1 MGVTPVATLFSVDG
15 EKFPVYLTVKQA
27 RPIKNVIESIPLV
40 HCYLL
45 DVKEENSKEENIL
58 VFHWEILADLPPKV
72 ELTLRIS
79 PPYIVVDG
87 KSLEQII
94 EHFLLTEWFEVN
106 VGGTS
111 VRLNGVVSKHV
122 KEGTMEFGMYVE
134 PPQAVLLPEFY
145 DELIKTL
152 NLVLTEKLKEI
163 DGGNLRIYYNPEQS
177 YAVFVNVFVDV
188 SLVYIHHYLQVP
200 VSLSSLV
207 NMGMEKF
214 TSPSFVGM
222 MLLMDNEFLTKVESR
237 SPWWVF
243 QTFVSELLNYI
254 KVKVPDEKKEK
265 VRRIIEREKEKLE
278 GINGVRES

>member
-15 EKFPVYLTVKQA
+15 REFPVYLTVKQA

-40 HCYLL
+40 NFYLL
-45 DVKEENSKEENIL
+45 DVKEENSTGENIL

-72 ELTLRIS
+72 ELTVRIS

-87 KSLEQII
+87 KSLKYPI
-94 EHFLLTEWFEVN
+94 EDILFSEWLEVN
-106 VGGTS
+106 VGGTP
-111 VRLNGVVSKHV
+111 VRFNGVVSKYV
-122 KEGTMEFGMYVE
+122 KEGTMEFEMYVE

-152 NLVLTEKLKEI
+152 NLVLTEKLKEF
-163 DGGNLRIYYNPEQS
+163 DGRNLRIYYNPEQS
-177 YAVFVNVFVDV
+177 YAVFVDVFVDV
-188 SLVYIHHYLQVP
+188 SPIYIHHFLKVP

-237 SPWWVF
+237 CPWWFF
-243 QTFVSELLNYI
+243 QTFMSELLNYV
-254 KVKVPDEKKEK
+254 KVKVPDEEKEK
-265 VRRIIEREKEKLE
+265 VRRIIEREKEKL
-278 GINGVRES
+278 GG